1 MVLQNVFH
9 WLKAWLKKINYKAGQ
24 KKKKSLAEK
33 LWVCIQKIFLSAILD
48 MKAKA
53 DYLPSCTKNSDAG
66 LVPEMDSSFL
76 KRRAFLSP
84 VNDMEPSVTGMG

>member
-9 WLKAWLKKINYKAGQ
+9 WLKAWLKNINYKAGQ
-24 KKKKSLAEK
+24 KKNLAEE

-66 LVPEMDSSFL
+66 PLPEMDSSFL

>member
-9 WLKAWLKKINYKAGQ
+9 WLKAWLKILTTRQ
-24 KKKKSLAEK
+24 DKKKKSLAEK

>member
-1 MVLQNVFH
+1 
-9 WLKAWLKKINYKAGQ
+9 
-24 KKKKSLAEK
+24 
-33 LWVCIQKIFLSAILD
+33 

-84 VNDMEPSVTGMG
+84 VNDVEPSVTGMG